1 MEKEGKSLLIFCFLV
16 GYEQYLNCL
25 IFAVLI
31 ARSELAF
38 IILLTFTIILFSYII
53 ILCVSGFLRKKIEY
67 LFIRTALT
75 GEFFRGKA
83 LCVEFSFFSL

>member
-31 ARSELAF
+31 ELAF